1 MGGDDEAAAVD
12 DPDPAVKDQAL
23 DQLPV
28 GAVDVPEAALNVD
41 VPKPAHNDP
50 DPDEAAVDQF
60 DQGVDA
66 QPLPNLEDL
75 VSCYEILKG
84 LPQI

>member
-1 MGGDDEAAAVD
+1 MLNVQVPIGGDDEAAAVD

-41 VPKPAHNDP
+41 VD
-50 DPDEAAVDQF
+50 DD
-60 DQGVDA
+60 

>member
-41 VPKPAHNDP
+41 VD
-50 DPDEAAVDQF
+50 DD
-60 DQGVDA
+60 

>member
-28 GAVDVPEAALNVD
+28 GAVDVPEAALIVD
-41 VPKPAHNDP
+41 VPNDP

-60 DQGVDA
+60 DQGVDD